1 MIEIHLCRKE
11 QELMEAMKQDSIK
24 VSYTDDQ
31 GDEVAVSD
39 DEDLFAAYE
48 WAAAYAGNLKLKV
61 KPVQKPQTKT
71 LVNEELSESDN
82 SDSGSDTEFKQEEMD
97 KVETYDQIQE
107 QTDKKKKKDK
117 KGFRK
122 MIKRVLKKE
131 ASALFEKMT
140 S

>member
-48 WAAAYAGNLKLKV
+48 QAATYAGNLKLKV

-71 LVNEELSESDN
+71 LVKEELN
-82 SDSGSDTEFKQEEMD
+82 
-97 KVETYDQIQE
+97 
-107 QTDKKKKKDK
+107 
-117 KGFRK
+117 
-122 MIKRVLKKE
+122 
-131 ASALFEKMT
+131 
-140 S
+140 

>member
-48 WAAAYAGNLKLKV
+48 WAATYAGNLKLKV

-82 SDSGSDTEFKQEEMD
+82 SDSGSDTEFK
-97 KVETYDQIQE
+97 
-107 QTDKKKKKDK
+107 
-117 KGFRK
+117 
-122 MIKRVLKKE
+122 
-131 ASALFEKMT
+131 
-140 S
+140 